1 MHGSRV
7 SIGEISLTKANNMLQ
22 TIFKNVTGKI
32 KQIRRHVSNPGKLTQ
47 REYEASLNALN
58 IFFGAIIGV
67 SLGNIEKMPTINYV
81 VLLLITASIV
91 STILVVSYSH
101 RRFQNMLVMILV
113 LAMAWYA
120 HLYLTDESPIAFPEK
135 LLPTL
140 SVWAAMAIMLEFTEK
155 MQEPDL

>member
-1 MHGSRV
+1 MHGSGV

-22 TIFKNVTGKI
+22 KIFKNVTGKI

-120 HLYLTDESPIAFPEK
+120 HLYLTDESPVTFPEK

-140 SVWAAMAIMLEFTEK
+140 SVWAGMAIMLEFTEK